1 MHASSPYFVDIANCF
16 YELTMSEPQYNFVYC
31 FKGTPFLALTGT
43 ADKSTLNIIQKSLV
57 LKDPVCIFVS
67 PERKNI
73 RFSVKKLKQNEMFEQ
88 LSWLVQLIKDAG
100 IHCPKT
106 LIFCNTLND
115 IAAVFNNLML
125 QLGPCAYHLSD
136 TNPEC
141 RIIGMYHSNSFKE
154 HKERLFLQ
162 FKRQGYKR
170 VIVTSSSLSMGVNF
184 PDIKYV
190 INWGPARNLLDQLQE
205 GGRAG
210 HNGEPAHV
218 IIIYHGRQLSHCNSD
233 VKEFVNTNGCY
244 RVAAYRPFD
253 SMVKP
258 GSIKHD
264 CCNFCSQ
271 SCLCCKDGCPIL
283 YDFEKKCTGA
293 STSIQSDLIRPVTNH
308 DKEILRTALQELMSQ
323 VNGRAA
329 VFDKVASH
337 GFSSQLICDIVDN
350 SHRIFTLNDIVSHFP
365 IFSVVH
371 AYKILEVINELFMDI
386 PETSFEQTSDLTQVE
401 LYVDLIPFEQTL
413 DNYFKDLSVFVDE
426 NEL

>member
-1 MHASSPYFVDIANCF
+1 MF
-16 YELTMSEPQYNFVYC
+16 EPQYNFVYC

-67 PERKNI
+67 PERNI

-88 LSWLVQLIKDAG
+88 LSWLVQLIRDAG

-136 TNPEC
+136 TKNPEC

-162 FKRQGYKR
+162 FKGQGYKR

-190 INWGPARNLLDQLQE
+190 INWGPARNLLNQLQE

-210 HNGEPAHV
+210 RNGEPAHV

-233 VKEFVNTNGCY
+233 VKEFINTNGCY

-271 SCLCCKDGCPIL
+271 SCLCCKDGCPVL

-386 PETSFEQTSDLTQVE
+386 PETSFEQTSDLMQVE